1 MKDLLNPVIQVL
13 PDIGQAMLFT
23 IISALVAMVLA
34 MVLAIPAAF
43 GRLSHSAI
51 IRSIATFYVET
62 IRGTPFLLQLL
73 IWVFGVQT
81 LLVTLFNFNVDIA
94 FYNLLTALNSNSLA
108 PRQSISVIFFAVL
121 GLAFNYGAY
130 LAEVIRAGILA
141 VDQGQTEAAQSLGM
155 SRRQVARFVVLPQAL
170 RLMIPPLTNNF
181 ITLVQDTAFF
191 QIVGIYDLSLTIQS
205 HAQPTSNTLVRWEF
219 YITELLIYFAICY
232 SLATVSRRLEARG
245 VAPAARR
252 GLFPFRRPAGAVGGV
267 PIVS

>member
-1 MKDLLNPVIQVL
+1 
-13 PDIGQAMLFT
+13 
-23 IISALVAMVLA
+23 VAMVFA
-34 MVLAIPAAF
+34 VPTAF
-43 GRLSHSAI
+43 GRLSRSAI

-73 IWVFGVQT
+73 IWVYGVQT
-81 LLVTLFNFNVDIA
+81 LLLALFNFSA
-94 FYNLLTALNSNSLA
+94 ETALYNLLTALNSNSLLPA
-108 PRQSISVIFFAVL
+108 QDIRPLFFGVL

-141 VDQGQTEAAQSLGM
+141 VDHGQTEAAESLGL
-155 SRRQVARFVVLPQAL
+155 SRRQVARLVVLPQAL

-181 ITLVQDTAFF
+181 ITLVQDTAFL
-191 QIVGIYDLSLTIQS
+191 QVVGVYELSLTTQS
-205 HAQPTSNTLVRWEF
+205 HAQTTSNNLVRWEF

-232 SLATVSRRLEARG
+232 SLAVVSRRMEARG

-252 GLFPFRRPAGAVGGV
+252 GLFPFRRPAGAPGGV